1 MKLPREL
8 SRRHFVRMTAG
19 AAAGTAALPNLPI
32 RLQAEATTPSTIQS
46 DELPKLT
53 IAQASRMI
61 RAREISCTELTEAC
75 LARAEA
81 YNPKINA
88 LITIMYE
95 ETLAQARQLDA
106 EASAGDFRGPLH
118 GIPVGLK
125 DNIDTAGT
133 RTTGGSLVFEENVP
147 QEDSFVVRRLK
158 ESGAVIMAKAGLQE
172 FAMGASNVSTY
183 FLPVRN
189 PWALDRISGGSSGGS
204 AAAVIADMTLGAL
217 GTDTGGSVRMPA
229 AYCGIVGL
237 KPTYGLVSIGGI
249 IPRTYSLDHCGPMTK
264 TAEDCALLLSGMVG
278 YDKRDVA
285 SVEHPLED
293 YHAALSQPVSG
304 LRLGIPREP
313 FFDFLDAEIAS
324 AMEEAIG
331 VLTELTRS
339 VSDVRLP
346 PQGTYS
352 RSFLSGE
359 IEAFHWELYQRSAGR
374 YSLNQRRTIEAVHER
389 LNDVETTQCSTRV
402 VDYINAQWELQ
413 RMRKSI
419 DDAFVDHDLVA
430 LPTWRVMP
438 STINEAL
445 EREENGGDPREPS
458 VTSNC
463 APFNSFGIPA
473 VSIPCG
479 FSADGL
485 PIGLMIAGPRFSESR
500 VLALANA
507 YEDATEWHTR
517 RPTLSLDMPVPAIER
532 KDGR

>member
-1 MKLPREL
+1 MKQQHEW
-8 SRRHFVRMTAG
+8 SRRDFVRVTASAAAG
-19 AAAGTAALPNLPI
+19 AAALPAVPTRSHADTAIPA
-32 RLQAEATTPSTIQS
+32 ATQS
-46 DELPKLT
+46 DELARLT
-53 IAQASRMI
+53 ISQASRMI
-61 RAREISCTELTEAC
+61 RTREISCTELTQAC
-75 LARAEA
+75 LARAGA

-88 LITIMYE
+88 FITIMYE
-95 ETLAQARQLDA
+95 EALAQARQLDI

-125 DNIDTAGT
+125 DNIETAGT

-147 QEDSFVVRRLK
+147 EEDAFVVNRLK

-172 FAMGASNVSTY
+172 FAMGSSSVSTY

-264 TAEDCALLLSGMVG
+264 TAEDCALLLAGMVG
-278 YDKRDVA
+278 YDKHDVA

-293 YHAALSQPVSG
+293 YQTALGQAVSG
-304 LRLGIPREP
+304 LRLGVPREP
-313 FFDFLDAEIAS
+313 FFDFLDGEIAA
-324 AMEEAIG
+324 AMEGAIG
-331 VLTELTRS
+331 VLTQLTRS
-339 VSDVRLP
+339 VTDMHLP

-352 RSFLSGE
+352 RSYLDGE
-359 IEAFHWELYQRSAGR
+359 IEAFHWEWYQRRAGR
-374 YSLNQRRTIEAVHER
+374 YSLNQRRTIEAVHRR
-389 LNDVETTQCSTRV
+389 LNDVATTQCSTRV

-413 RMRKSI
+413 RMRKTI
-419 DDAFVDHDLVA
+419 DDAFIDYDLVV
-430 LPTWRVMP
+430 LPTWRVMQP
-438 STINEAL
+438 TINEAL
-445 EREENGGDPREPS
+445 EREENEGEPREPS

-463 APFNSFGIPA
+463 SPFNSFGIPA
-473 VSIPCG
+473 ASIPCG

-485 PIGLMIAGPRFSESR
+485 PIGLMIAGPRFSEGR

-507 YEDATEWHTR
+507 YEKATEWHTR
-517 RPTLSLDMPVPAIER
+517 RPALTLDTPVPPIVR